1 MQIPHFGVQRQYN
14 NLKDELLDASDMAL
28 SSGCWNAGP
37 YSVEFS
43 DWLGNRTKAN
53 HAILCHSGTQALE
66 IMAEYERRKYLE
78 DPDYHRI
85 RMPNITFPAT
95 ANAFL
100 KAGFKVDLCDVDNN
114 GILPMN
120 QPGTD
125 ILLSCYVGLYGA
137 PIDVPSS
144 NQTFALNYI
153 DGAQHW
159 LIADGNIGDGMAISF
174 DPTKNLPAS
183 GNGGA
188 LVTDSHDLALFAD
201 AYVNNGKPFNAHYG
215 TNSKISEQDCAQL
228 LVRTRYI
235 DQWQE
240 RRKQIRLYWI
250 TRFMNIHP
258 DLRCMSAGFDR
269 HADQKFVLLTHEHR
283 DSLMEHLMEKG
294 VEVRIHYDRVISEM
308 PIGFLC
314 NTKPDFTSKSHVI
327 SRAVLSLP
335 IYPELTDTEVEYIA
349 DSVIEFFQ

>member
-1 MQIPHFGVQRQYN
+1 MIPHFGVQRQYK
-14 NLKDELLDASDMAL
+14 NLKDELLDASDRAL
-28 SSGCWNAGP
+28 SSGCWNNGP

-43 DWLGNRTKAN
+43 DWLGNKTKAI
-53 HAILCHSGTQALE
+53 HVVLCHSGTQALE
-66 IMAEYERRKYLE
+66 IMAENERRKFL
-78 DPDYHRI
+78 DDKDYRRI
-85 RMPNITFPAT
+85 RVPNLTYPAT
-95 ANAFL
+95 VNAFL
-100 KAGFKVDLCDVDNN
+100 SSGFVVDLCDVDNN
-114 GILPMN
+114 GIMTKD
-120 QPGTD
+120 QRGD
-125 ILLSCYVGLYGA
+125 VFLSCYVGLYGA
-137 PIDVPSS
+137 PVHDLEHGR
-144 NQTFALNYI
+144 TFALNYV

-188 LVTDSHDLALFAD
+188 LVTNSPELATFAEG
-201 AYVNNGKPFNAHYG
+201 YVNNGKPYNAHYA

-228 LVRTRYI
+228 LVRTQYI

-250 TRFMNIHP
+250 DKFKNLHP

-283 DSLMEHLMEKG
+283 DSL
-294 VEVRIHYDRVISEM
+294 VEYLRESNIEVKIHYERVISEM
-308 PIGFLC
+308 PVAALC
-314 NTKPDFTSKSHVI
+314 NSKPDFTSKSHVI

-335 IYPELTDTEVEYIA
+335 IYPELTDSEVEYIA
-349 DSVIEFFQ
+349 NKVVAYFTQ